1 MSAIT
6 NEDIYKGGHVFYF
19 EPNDAETMGKDQD
32 GQDVPLMAHLEDL
45 CIAMTLTADIYPR
58 KKKHIPK
65 DGDRSDIVQRS
76 ISWISYV
83 NGVSNETDTNHQ
95 IINAGVKMGDENYL
109 TTYYTEISADSYI
122 ENELV
127 EGLGVTSVNISYESW
142 YTPTITI
149 NFVDVHGSALW
160 GREEAIHDSDGNIT
174 ADTLLGVFFQQPYPL
189 FRLQVKGFLGKEVT
203 YQLSVSSFNGKYN
216 SQTGNFEAT
225 ATFIGYSYSL
235 LTDIPLKALAYVS
248 EMDYVGKQYW
258 ESRRSSPEWAMINAD
273 GTKSEPIKLYKLIQN
288 IESAI
293 GTIKEQDAKNCDG
306 TPSEETTVDT
316 SVKSP
321 EQENKKVTLSEAT
334 IMNDG
339 IKTQSYIDDIETALV
354 TFVKSCE
361 SVCSLS
367 GGKVIEG
374 SEVFNGV
381 TQNQILLLF
390 DTETITLDWSIK
402 NKYSQLELAIEEYN
416 NSRKNNKFVNSI
428 EKNNKEFANALSE
441 PTKKS
446 IENTKLFKVSNA
458 SGNSSVSVN
467 FSPISTNGEPTTI
480 ERLMPNKT
488 SLYGNTVRQLQNYIL
503 EKKKKPLPDNVGEYG
518 YVISLGDMYSRI
530 EKLRNKVQNAAKNIK
545 AKKEAESANQSNSNE
560 AINEGE
566 VATVKKRIVDII
578 GFEPTIG
585 NFIKL
590 VMCHLETFVEVMM
603 TCGDRIYNDLNDRTP
618 SNFGISIDNTDIP
631 IGNRNGKGTSSDDN
645 DAVIWPWPALYN
657 PTQKENSETK
667 SNGGKYEALGWT
679 NDYPQK
685 QGGVG
690 WEEQNVILSALQAI
704 QRFEQKGR
712 NIGVGYTTEYA
723 SMPMSGSDMLTQ
735 SPFINVGS
743 LCKDLE
749 TLTPYL
755 GLRIANLIGVG
766 DNNCDASVAEA
777 IGYMDALNI
786 IKASGN
792 VKNLQSA
799 VTSKGTEQNFSDEV
813 IRYLTCNNNVSS
825 NQTQTNNKYNNFEIL
840 NGKNFYTNDSSKRHP
855 MFVNVNNTYK
865 YSYTYAVP
873 ISGDTPISVIPTQL
887 YSLNGQTN
895 PYSSTFTK
903 IEGGS
908 DSKKYYMNPKVNDNG
923 DYQNFIYTT
932 NSQNL
937 NSIYGNEKYTNSQLF
952 SIMDSSNVV
961 NALVERYNSLI
972 KGDFS
977 IKGYG
982 VKYDDRAKKVI
993 ERKYPNGL
1001 LNQKYC
1007 DIYPKSCVLSPMYSK
1022 VDEKYYNENLWNN
1035 ESDSITFN
1043 DSWTKTSTNGQ
1054 IKYDSDKGIY
1064 MKYGD
1069 KEYFSSEIRVCD
1081 LPITTNGDTK
1091 CSLFGTR
1098 LFYQQNDLTEKQNEA
1113 KAYLLLSSMMSGINV
1128 NCDKLKK
1135 SIFKYASN
1143 GSMIDYLPPF
1153 YVYFIGALLWRIKE
1167 YEDNG
1172 AEPLNMDGFNNVS
1185 KNESFIRTQDGLF
1198 FVVSQNQG
1206 SPKRYG
1212 VSDYYME
1219 YSKIDISVRNKL
1231 INLFENFANGGQFK
1245 TILDNCELKDA
1256 NGSPITVASW
1266 KELTKSWSSSK
1277 QEEWTSD
1284 KWKGLFK
1291 NVFGNYSSITVPQGC
1306 GKVTLR
1312 MFISEN
1318 NKAAETLKNVFG
1330 INGGFIVARATSK
1343 HVGDGDNEVS
1353 VTSEQMR
1360 AYLKGFKARIDDAAK
1375 NIVSTNKMEEA
1386 IQMDDTDRDLAISF
1400 YYSLKHLWDTWLISA
1415 QRNQFTIENFFNKYF
1430 VFIDSFYVN
1439 TYNTI
1444 KLNCEYIRDAYNT
1457 ENANLL
1463 SFITNVTSKERCM
1476 FFALPTFMDSN
1487 LMNNGSTK
1495 VNSYNSYNNLSYNKE
1510 NLRHIFTPYT
1520 FNDMSTPT
1528 PNNIFVFVYTQPYSS
1543 NASEMTGKRFDSYM
1557 INDTNSWPGQLKVN
1571 VLGTNSEEEDNF
1583 LTGATT
1589 ASSNNSLSDSQ
1600 DELISS
1606 RYAYYM
1612 PCFGIAVNRGNNYI
1626 FKGINVS
1633 MDSPK
1638 ITAVA
1643 AQTYSD
1649 ILDKTGKDATK
1660 RIFFHGQDIFQ
1671 IYQQYAYSCEVEMLG
1686 CTQIQPLMYF
1696 QLLNIPMWRGTYMI
1710 YKVSHTMQ
1718 PGNMTTKFVG
1728 VKMSRYQAPYA
1739 SGYYSVPKESANNGS
1754 SSSTS
1759 LSSSSGGYGSA
1770 PVGGEEMIRNIFGGK
1785 IFAVKNNSYEQYRY
1799 NKEKKKYYHHQ
1810 GTDISCKEGTPLY
1823 APWDGY
1829 VTLSQYSDTAGNWI
1843 NFKDVS
1849 GKNMVIYMHGKELK
1863 ISADSNKLIKKGT
1876 LLMLA
1881 GNTGRSSG
1889 SHLHLELY
1897 INGRFNRGEELV
1909 KFGGTCQAVNPMTPY
1924 GYTNGSDLSDTTTY
1938 STDTSSS
1945 TSSNSPK
1952 KDSKNNVT
1960 DGICIVAD
1968 SWSKGLKDYFQY
1980 NSGEQ
1985 GIYLDNIISDYLPE
1999 ALKTKANR
2007 IVIYCGIND
2016 TINMIYSY
2024 KWKNKF
2030 MKMAEMVVKAGKK
2043 CYICTYPNLLYPS
2056 GSGGCVTDYSIGIL
2070 NNAIKQSGLGGK
2082 CTIISVT
2089 DDVSHDNVDASRYHL
2104 TKKGYKKLAE
2114 FIHDYI
2120 EQHG

>member
-1 MSAIT
+1 MSEIT
-6 NEDIYKGGHVFYF
+6 NDDIYKGGHVFYF
-19 EPNDAETMGKDQD
+19 EPNDADTMGKDQD
-32 GQDVPLMAHLEDL
+32 GQDVSLMPHLEDL
-45 CIAMTLTADIYPR
+45 CIAMTLTADIFPR

-65 DGDRSDIVQRS
+65 DGDKSDIIQRS

-83 NGVSNETDTNHQ
+83 NGANNETDINHQ
-95 IINAGVKMGDENYL
+95 IINAGVKMGDEKYL
-109 TTYYTEISADSYI
+109 TTYYTEISADNYI

-235 LTDIPLKALAYVS
+235 LTDIPLKALAYVA
-248 EMDYVGKQYW
+248 EMDYVGRQYW
-258 ESRRSSPEWAMINAD
+258 ESHKSSPQWAMISAD
-273 GTKSEPIKLYKLIQN
+273 GTKREPIKLYKLIQS

-316 SVKSP
+316 SVKTP
-321 EQENKKVTLSEAT
+321 EEQNKTYTLKEADA
-334 IMNDG
+334 IADG
-339 IKTQSYIDDIETALV
+339 LILQGLLNNIETKLNN
-354 TFVKSCE
+354 FKNICRNYSGVKA
-361 SVCSLS
+361 
-367 GGKVIEG
+367 IEG
-374 SEVFNGV
+374 SEVFNNV
-381 TQNQILLLF
+381 TQNQMLLLF
-390 DTETITLDWSIK
+390 DTDT
-402 NKYSQLELAIEEYN
+402 
-416 NSRKNNKFVNSI
+416 
-428 EKNNKEFANALSE
+428 FAL
-441 PTKKS
+441 
-446 IENTKLFKVSNA
+446 NTKLKNSFMDFDLDVGTYNKGRENNKLINAIRKDNSDLVHELCDPRKSSITNTKIFKVSNP

-467 FSPISTNGEPTTI
+467 FTPIDKNGNPTTI
-480 ERLMPNKT
+480 DNLMPNNIR
-488 SLYGNTVRQLQNYIL
+488 LYPNTVKQLQDYIL
-503 EKKKKPLPDNVGEYG
+503 QKKTNYLPDSVGEYA
-518 YVISLGDMYSRI
+518 YVISFGDMFSRI
-530 EKLRNKVQNAAKNIK
+530 NKLRDKIQNVAKNIK
-545 AKKEAESANQSNSNE
+545 TKKESENANQSNSNE
-560 AINEGE
+560 TIGEGE

-603 TCGDRIYNDLNDRTP
+603 TCGDRIYNDLNERTP
-618 SNFGISIDNTDIP
+618 SNFGINIDNTDIP
-631 IGNRNGKGTSSDDN
+631 IGNRNGKGTTSDDN

-657 PTQKENSETK
+657 PTQNEKSETK
-667 SNGGKYEALGWT
+667 GNGGKYEALGWT

-690 WEEQNVILSALQAI
+690 WEEQNVILSAMQAI
-704 QRFEQKGR
+704 QKFEQKGR
-712 NIGVGYTTEYA
+712 NVGVGYTTEYA
-723 SMPMSGSDMLTQ
+723 SIPMTGSDMLTQ
-735 SPFINVGS
+735 SPFVNVGS

-766 DNNCDASVAEA
+766 DNKCDSAVAEA
-777 IGYMDALNI
+777 IGYMDALNMV
-786 IKASGN
+786 KASGN
-792 VKNLQSA
+792 VKNLQNA
-799 VTSKGTEQNFSDEV
+799 VSSKGTEQNFADEV
-813 IRYLTCNNNVSS
+813 IKYLTCNNNVSS

-840 NGKNFYTNDSSKRHP
+840 NGKNFYTNDNNKRHP

-865 YSYTYAVP
+865 YSYTYAEPV
-873 ISGDTPISVIPTQL
+873 SGDVPVSVIPTQL
-887 YSLNGQTN
+887 YYLNGQSN
-895 PYSSTFTK
+895 PYSGTFTK
-903 IEGGS
+903 VENGM
-908 DSKKYYMNPKVNDNG
+908 DNKYYMNPNVNDNG
-923 DYQNFIYTT
+923 DYQNFIYTSSSNT
-932 NSQNL
+932 L
-937 NSIYGNEKYTNSQLF
+937 GSIYGNEKYTNGQLF
-952 SIMDSSNVV
+952 SVIDSSNVV
-961 NALVERYNSLI
+961 NSLVERYNSLVN
-972 KGDFS
+972 GDFS
-977 IKGYG
+977 IKGYS
-982 VKYDDRAKKVI
+982 VKYDDKAKKVI
-993 ERKYPNGL
+993 ERRYPNGL

-1007 DIYPKSCVLSPMYSK
+1007 DIYTNGCMCLPMYSK
-1022 VDEKYYNENLWNN
+1022 IDEKYYKENLWNT
-1035 ESDSITFN
+1035 ETDSITF
-1043 DSWTKTSTNGQ
+1043 DKTWTEKNGLL
-1054 IKYDSDKGIY
+1054 KYDSDKGIY
-1064 MKYGD
+1064 MKCGD

-1081 LPITTNGDTK
+1081 LPIRTNGDAM

-1098 LFYQQNDLTEKQNEA
+1098 LFYQQNDLEQCKNEA
-1113 KAYLLLSSMMSGINV
+1113 KAYFLLSSMMYGSNIN
-1128 NCDKLKK
+1128 CYKFKK
-1135 SIFKYASN
+1135 SIFKNISN
-1143 GSMIDYLPPF
+1143 GSMVDYLPPF
-1153 YVYFIGALLWRIKE
+1153 YVYFIGALLWRRKK

-1172 AEPLNMDGFNNVS
+1172 TEPLNMDGFNNVD
-1185 KNESFIRTQDGLF
+1185 KEASFIRKSNNYF
-1198 FVVSQNQG
+1198 FVNTKSLTNFKDQ
-1206 SPKRYG
+1206 YTL
-1212 VSDYYME
+1212 SDFYME

-1231 INLFENFANGGQFK
+1231 ISLFENFANGSQFK

-1256 NGSPITVASW
+1256 NGNTFTRSTWNEITKKWCDST
-1266 KELTKSWSSSK
+1266 EDIP
-1277 QEEWTSD
+1277 SD
-1284 KWKGLFK
+1284 TWGGMFK
-1291 NVFGNYSSITVPQGC
+1291 NMFGNYSSITIPQNC
-1306 GKVTLR
+1306 KVTLR
-1312 MFISEN
+1312 MLINEN
-1318 NKAAETLKNVFG
+1318 NKAADALKSVFG
-1330 INGGFIVARATSK
+1330 VNGGIIVARATSN
-1343 HVGDGDNEVS
+1343 HVGRGANEVS
-1353 VTSEQMR
+1353 VTSEQMK
-1360 AYLKGFKARIDDAAK
+1360 AYLKGFKARIDDASK
-1375 NIVSTNKMEEA
+1375 NVTSTNKMEEA
-1386 IQMDDTDRDLAISF
+1386 IKMDDTDRDLAISF

-1457 ENANLL
+1457 DNANLL

-1495 VNSYNSYNNLSYNKE
+1495 VNSYKEHSDLSYNKE

-1520 FNDMSTPT
+1520 FNDMSEPK

-1571 VLGTNSEEEDNF
+1571 VFGNNSEEEDNF
-1583 LTGATT
+1583 LTGA
-1589 ASSNNSLSDSQ
+1589 SSATPNNSLSDSQ

-1612 PCFGIAVNRGNNYI
+1612 PCFGISVNRGNNYI

-1754 SSSTS
+1754 SSSSTP
-1759 LSSSSGGYGSA
+1759 LSSSSSGYGSA

-1785 IFAVKNNSYEQYRY
+1785 IYSVKDNTYEQYRF
-1799 NKEKKKYYHHQ
+1799 NKDKKKYYHHQ
-1810 GTDISCKEGTPLY
+1810 GNDISCKEGTPLY

-1829 VTLSQYSDTAGNWI
+1829 VTKSEYSNTAGNWMW
-1843 NFKDVS
+1843 FKDAS
-1849 GKNMVIYMHGKELK
+1849 GKNMVIYMHGKERK
-1863 ISADSNKLIKKGT
+1863 VSADSNKFIKKGT

-1881 GNTGRSSG
+1881 GNTGRSFG

-1909 KFGGTCQAVNPMTPY
+1909 KFGGVCQAVNPMTLY
-1924 GYTNGSDLSDTTTY
+1924 GYTNGSGSSDTTTY
-1938 STDTSSS
+1938 STEALSS
-1945 TSSNSPK
+1945 TSSKSSK
-1952 KDSKNNVT
+1952 KNSKNNVN
-1960 DGICIVAD
+1960 DGICIVGD
-1968 SWSKGLKDYFQY
+1968 SWSEGLKEHFQY
-1980 NSGEQ
+1980 NSGKQ
-1985 GIYLDNIISDYLPE
+1985 GMRLDNIINKYLPT
-1999 ALKTKANR
+1999 ALKTKADR
-2007 IVIYCGIND
+2007 VVIYCGIND
-2016 TINMIYSY
+2016 TDDMLHSD
-2024 KWKNKF
+2024 KWQTKF
-2030 MKMAEMVVKAGKK
+2030 MRMAEMVVKAGKK
-2043 CYICTYPNLLYPS
+2043 CYICTYPKLIYPS
-2056 GSGGCVTDYSIGIL
+2056 GNKGCVTKQSITKL
-2070 NNAIKQSGLGGK
+2070 NDAIMQSGLGGK
-2082 CTIISVT
+2082 CTIILVT
-2089 DDVSHDNVDASRYHL
+2089 DDVSYGNVNGFHL
-2104 TKKGYKKLAE
+2104 TKKGYNKLAD
-2114 FIHDYI
+2114 FIHNWINKY
-2120 EQHG
+2120 G

>member
-65 DGDRSDIVQRS
+65 NGDRSDIVQRS

-95 IINAGVKMGDENYL
+95 IINAGVKMGDEKYL

-174 ADTLLGVFFQQPYPL
+174 SDTLLGVFFQQPYPL

-248 EMDYVGKQYW
+248 EMDYVGRQYW

-321 EQENKKVTLSEAT
+321 EQENKKVTLREAT

-339 IKTQSYIDDIETALV
+339 IKTQTYIDDIETALS
-354 TFVKSCE
+354 TFVKSCK
-361 SVCSLS
+361 SVCN
-367 GGKVIEG
+367 KAIEG

-390 DTETITLDWSIK
+390 DTDTITLDWSIK
-402 NKYSQLELAIEEYN
+402 NKYSQLELAIEQYN
-416 NSRKNNKFVNSI
+416 NSRKNDKFVNSI
-428 EKNNKEFANALSE
+428 EKNNKKFADALSE

-458 SGNSSVSVN
+458 SGNSSVSIN
-467 FSPISTNGEPTTI
+467 FSPISTNGEPTTV
-480 ERLMPNKT
+480 ERLMPNST
-488 SLYGNTVRQLQNYIL
+488 SLYGNTVRQLQNYVL
-503 EKKKKPLPDNVGEYG
+503 AKKKEPLPDNVGEYG

-560 AINEGE
+560 TINDGE

-631 IGNRNGKGTSSDDN
+631 IGNRNGKGTTSDDN

-667 SNGGKYEALGWT
+667 GNGGKYEALGWT

-723 SMPMSGSDMLTQ
+723 SIPMSGSDILTQ

-766 DNNCDASVAEA
+766 DNKCDASVAEA
-777 IGYMDALNI
+777 IGYMDALNMV
-786 IKASGN
+786 KASGN
-792 VKNLQSA
+792 VKNLQNA
-799 VTSKGTEQNFSDEV
+799 VTSKGTEQNFADEV

-825 NQTQTNNKYNNFEIL
+825 RQTQTNNKYNNFEIL
-840 NGKNFYTNDSSKRHP
+840 NGKNFYTSNNSERHP

-903 IEGGS
+903 IESGS

-932 NSQNL
+932 NSQNV
-937 NSIYGNEKYTNSQLF
+937 NSIYGNEKYTNGQLF
-952 SIMDSSNVV
+952 SIVDSSNVV
-961 NALVERYNSLI
+961 KSLVERYDSLV

-977 IKGYG
+977 VKGYG

-1007 DIYPKSCVLSPMYSK
+1007 DIYPKSCALSPMYSK
-1022 VDEKYYNENLWNN
+1022 ADEKYYNESLWNT
-1035 ESDSITFN
+1035 ESDSVTFN

-1054 IKYDSDKGIY
+1054 MKYDSDKGIY

-1069 KEYFSSEIRVCD
+1069 KEYFSNEVRVCD
-1081 LPITTNGDTK
+1081 LPITTNGETK

-1135 SIFKYASN
+1135 NIFKNTSN

-1153 YVYFIGALLWRIKE
+1153 YIYFIGALLWRRKE
-1167 YEDNG
+1167 YEDNDT
-1172 AEPLNMDGFNNVS
+1172 EPLNMDGFNNVS
-1185 KNESFIRTQDGLF
+1185 KDESFIRTQDGLF

-1212 VSDYYME
+1212 ISDYYME

-1245 TILDNCELKDA
+1245 TILNNCELKDT
-1256 NGSPITVASW
+1256 NGNSITVASW
-1266 KELTKSWSSSK
+1266 KELTKNWSNSK

-1312 MFISEN
+1312 MLINEN
-1318 NKAAETLKNVFG
+1318 NKAAEILKNVFG
-1330 INGGFIVARATSK
+1330 INGGFIVARATSN
-1343 HVGDGDNEVS
+1343 HVGNGNNEVS

-1360 AYLKGFKARIDDAAK
+1360 GYLKGFKARIDDAAK
-1375 NIVSTNKMEEA
+1375 NVASTNKMEEA

-1444 KLNCEYIRDAYNT
+1444 KLNCEYIMDAYNT

-1495 VNSYNSYNNLSYNKE
+1495 VNSYKEHSDLSYNKE

-1520 FNDMSTPT
+1520 FNDMSEPK

-1557 INDTNSWPGQLKVN
+1557 INDTNSWPGLLKVN

-1583 LTGATT
+1583 LTGASS
-1589 ASSNNSLSDSQ
+1589 ASPNNSLSDSQ

-1606 RYAYYM
+1606 RHAYYM

-1754 SSSTS
+1754 SSSSAS
-1759 LSSSSGGYGSA
+1759 LSNSSSGYGSA

-1785 IFAVKNNSYEQYRY
+1785 IFAVKNNTYEQYRF
-1799 NKEKKKYYHHQ
+1799 NKDKQKYYHHQ

-1829 VTLSQYSDTAGNWI
+1829 VTKSENSDTAGNWMW
-1843 NFKDVS
+1843 FKDVS

-1863 ISADSNKLIKKGT
+1863 VSADSNKLIKQGT

-1909 KFGGTCQAVNPMTPY
+1909 KFGGVCQAVNPMTPY
-1924 GYTNGSDLSDTTTY
+1924 GYTNGSGSSDTTTY
-1938 STDTSSS
+1938 SSDTSSS
-1945 TSSNSPK
+1945 TSGNSSK
-1952 KDSKNNVT
+1952 KSSKNKVT

-1968 SWSKGLKDYFQY
+1968 SWSEGLKDYFQY
-1980 NSGEQ
+1980 NSGKQ
-1985 GIYLDNIISDYLPE
+1985 GIHLDNIINDYLPT
-1999 ALKTKANR
+1999 ALKTKADR

-2016 TINMIYSY
+2016 TDNMFHHSE
-2024 KWKNKF
+2024 WQNKF

-2043 CYICTYPNLLYPS
+2043 CYICTYPKLIYPS
-2056 GSGGCVTDYSIGIL
+2056 GNNGCVTAQSITTL
-2070 NNAIKQSGLGGK
+2070 NTAISQSGFGGK
-2082 CTIISVT
+2082 CSVILVS
-2089 DDVSHDNVDASRYHL
+2089 DDVSYNNVDASKYHL

-2114 FIHDYI
+2114 FIHNYI
-2120 EQHG
+2120 KQHG